1 MYSRNSRRAV
11 SWVQYQF
18 ICYVHIQ
25 QFNVFTFYQL
35 IQIKSKLQYVK
46 ILKNNQKRNEIKEF
60 NIE

>member
-18 ICYVHIQ
+18 IFYVNIQ

-35 IQIKSKLQYVK
+35 K
-46 ILKNNQKRNEIKEF
+46 IAICQNFEEQPKKNEIKEF
-60 NIE
+60 NII